1 MEVGWGCGGLERG
14 FCFGSSGAFGGIDLG
29 MTASHGRGVS
39 QKSVPACYNFP
50 LRLCP
55 AVARWLETSMT
66 FQCRIAASRAV
77 GADGSSKWLR
87 RLECCSDIYKL
98 CSWSKLVER

>member
-50 LRLCP
+50 LRL
-55 AVARWLETSMT
+55 
-66 FQCRIAASRAV
+66 
-77 GADGSSKWLR
+77 
-87 RLECCSDIYKL
+87 
-98 CSWSKLVER
+98 